1 MLFFHISKIHWG
13 FDLGVVQRISIS
25 TISTFFNYHLFFYFI
40 SEIFIMNRGTR
51 RSMGTVKNTVLPQ
64 RSSSSGFNAPSSQ
77 PSSAVRKSRL
87 PTATGSHNSA
97 KKRSSSND
105 GSRQRTSAALGQ
117 FRTPRSKSAAL
128 RTPSSHRAPLS
139 VIGVNSGM
147 KSPHSGKRSS
157 IYGNFAHQKDAR
169 PLADREWQRQTAKNL
184 VDFCVTQGYPNQ
196 ALSLRDILQLVRFW
210 DFLKISLVM
219 CNQILPLVGLL

>member
-1 MLFFHISKIHWG
+1 
-13 FDLGVVQRISIS
+13 
-25 TISTFFNYHLFFYFI
+25 
-40 SEIFIMNRGTR
+40 
-51 RSMGTVKNTVLPQ
+51 MGTVKNTVLPQ
-64 RSSSSGFNAPSSQ
+64 RSSSSGLNAPSSQ

-87 PTATGSHNSA
+87 PTATGSLSSA
-97 KKRSSSND
+97 KKRSSSNE

-196 ALSLRDILQLVRFW
+196 ALSLRDILQLVRKILRLY
-210 DFLKISLVM
+210 LKISPVM
-219 CNQILPLVGLL
+219 CNQILPLAGVLKWKTILYNFLVISSAFNNECNDSPSKI

>member
-1 MLFFHISKIHWG
+1 MC
-13 FDLGVVQRISIS
+13 VVLRISIS
-25 TISTFFNYHLFFYFI
+25 IFFDYHLFFYFI

-87 PTATGSHNSA
+87 PTATGSLSSA
-97 KKRSSSND
+97 KKRSSSNE
-105 GSRQRTSAALGQ
+105 GNRQRTSAALGQ

-169 PLADREWQRQTAKNL
+169 PLGDREWQRQTAKNL

-196 ALSLRDILQLVRFW
+196 ALSLRDILQLVSRIW
-210 DFLKISLVM
+210 DYIWKFSTCGRAKMTDDFVQFSCDIKR
-219 CNQILPLVGLL
+219 I